1 MDLIKMFLTNTRH
14 NSGVVL
20 AARVLMLQKCEGQ
33 GRTWILECVVGTL
46 RSALKQKWGGDG
58 D

>member
-20 AARVLMLQKCEGQ
+20 AARVLMLQKCEGRE
-33 GRTWILECVVGTL
+33 GRGYCECIVGNSK
-46 RSALKQKWGGDG
+46 SALKQRWGGDG
-58 D
+58 N